1 MNENRSLKV
10 FLVHASSDRSQ
21 VRALYSRLTNDGI
34 DAWLDAEKL
43 LPGQDWEIEIPKAL
57 HASDVVIV
65 CLSRNSID
73 KAGYV
78 QKEIKFALDKSLE
91 QSEGTIFLVPLR
103 LEECDVPKSLMRWQ
117 WVDLFDKQG
126 YEKLIRTLRLRA
138 SQVGARAE
146 AIQSQGAY
154 WQPALEDIRSA
165 VTLETIATTNSSLKL
180 IPTDASSDLRNLLIK
195 VEQLRQH
202 ARAALNSETQYNR
215 REQLEKAL
223 YITRDLS
230 EYFASIPPW
239 RFPNEIQPALKKWQ
253 SIFESELSKG
263 EKEPIPNVYIAGSP
277 LSENSKVFKGRK
289 DIFRTLEQELATE
302 AEQRPALFLFG
313 ARRTGKTSVLRQLP
327 DVLGPQVIPVMID
340 LQSMALTNSA
350 STFLEKLTGHITKS
364 ALASRSIKLPEI
376 SRKNLQSDPYMVF
389 ADWLNSVE
397 RAIGKRWLLLCFDE
411 YEYFEKIVSDGRVD
425 ERIFQLLR
433 SILQNYSNVTLL
445 FSGAHTFDELEPV
458 WSHYLI
464 NVRTIKIGQ
473 LDDKEAREL
482 IEKPI
487 EQFPLKYVNS
497 AVQRILSAVSGQP
510 YLLQATCRD
519 LVNIMNDQGKLSV
532 KDADVE
538 MALNSVLITGSAYF
552 KELWSGPDSSEKQ
565 RAIMTE
571 IAKKKSQPVAEDVV
585 RQIGGAKAMRTLVN
599 HDVIEKT
606 KDGYCFKVELVRRWV
621 EQQI

>member
-1 MNENRSLKV
+1 MKKNRSLKV
-10 FLVHASSDRSQ
+10 FLVHSSSDKDQ
-21 VRALYSRLTNDGI
+21 VRALHRRLKSDGI
-34 DAWLDAEKL
+34 DAWLDEESI
-43 LPGQDWEIEIPKAL
+43 LPGQDWEVEISKAL
-57 HASDVVIV
+57 LSSDVVVI

-73 KAGYV
+73 KSGYV
-78 QKEIKFALDKSLE
+78 QKEIKIALDISAE
-91 QSEGTIFLVPLR
+91 ITPDSIFLIPLR
-103 LEECDVPKSLMRWQ
+103 LENCKVPDRLSQ
-117 WVDLFDKQG
+117 YHWVDLFDKQG
-126 YEKLIRTLRLRA
+126 YEKLIRSLRLRA
-138 SQVGARAE
+138 SQAGLSIE

-154 WQPALEDIRSA
+154 WQPTLEDIRSA
-165 VTLETIATTNSSLKL
+165 VTLETIVTTNSSLKL
-180 IPTDASSDLRNLLIK
+180 IPSDASNDLRNLLIN

-223 YITRDLS
+223 DITRELYK
-230 EYFASIPPW
+230 YFDSIPPW
-239 RFPNEIQPALKKWQ
+239 RFPKEIQPALEKWQ
-253 SIFESELSKG
+253 NIFELELSKG

-289 DIFRTLEQELATE
+289 DIFRILEQELATE

-350 STFLEKLTGHITKS
+350 STFLEKLTGQITKS

-389 ADWLNSVE
+389 ADWLNNVE

-411 YEYFEKIVSDGRVD
+411 YEYFEKIVTDGRAD
-425 ERIFQLLR
+425 QRIFQLLR

-445 FSGAHTFDELEPV
+445 FSGAHTFDELESV

-473 LDDKEAREL
+473 LDDKEAKEL

-487 EQFPLKYVNS
+487 ERFPLKYANS

-538 MALNSVLITGSAYF
+538 MALNSVLTTGSAYF
-552 KELWSGPDSSEKQ
+552 KELWSGPDSDEKQ

-571 IAKKKSQPVAEDVV
+571 IAKKKSQPLAEDIV
-585 RQIGGAKAMRTLVN
+585 RQVGGANAMRTLVN